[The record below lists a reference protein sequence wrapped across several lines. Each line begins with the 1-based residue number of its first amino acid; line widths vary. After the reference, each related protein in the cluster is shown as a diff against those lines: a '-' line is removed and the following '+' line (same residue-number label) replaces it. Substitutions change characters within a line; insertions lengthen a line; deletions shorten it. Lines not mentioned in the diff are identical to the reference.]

1 MTALSVNLNKVALI
15 RNSRGASIPNV
26 LQVAKDCVAY
36 GADGITVHPR
46 PDERHT
52 RYQDVRELKNTL
64 TVEFNVEGYP
74 SESFLQLMEEVRPA
88 QCTLVP
94 DPPEALT
101 SNQGWNTLKH
111 KHFLL
116 DIIQRLQD
124 LGIRTSIFIETSLE
138 LMEGAREIGT
148 DRVELYTGPY
158 AESVKENDS
167 SILPEYARA
176 GAFAKELGMGVNAG
190 HDLNLDNLTAF
201 HQALPFLAEV
211 SIGHALISDA
221 LYFGLESTI
230 QKYQACLGK

>member
-15 RNSRGASIPNV
+15 RNSRGASLPNV

-52 RYQDVRELKNTL
+52 RYQDVRDLKEAL
-64 TVEFNVEGYP
+64 SVEFNVEGYP
-74 SESFLQLMEEVRPA
+74 SESFLKLMEEVQPT

-94 DPPEALT
+94 DPPNALT
-101 SNQGWNTLKH
+101 SNQGWHTLKH

-116 DIIQRLQD
+116 DIIQRLQSQ
-124 LGIRTSIFIETSLE
+124 GIRTSIFIETSLD

-148 DRVELYTGPY
+148 DRIELYTGPY
-158 AESVKENDS
+158 AESVYEGDS
-167 SILPEYARA
+167 SILEEYARA

-190 HDLNLDNLTAF
+190 HDLNLGNLAAF

-230 QKYQACLGK
+230 QKYQSCLGK